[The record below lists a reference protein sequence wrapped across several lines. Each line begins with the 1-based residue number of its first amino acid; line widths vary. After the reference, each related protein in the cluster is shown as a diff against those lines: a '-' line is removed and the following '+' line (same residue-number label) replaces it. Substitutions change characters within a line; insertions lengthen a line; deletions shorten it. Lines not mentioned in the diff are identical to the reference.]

1 MTRDDGARP
10 APTDPARP
18 MPAPGHALL
27 VGVLAFLTLE
37 LVRSSG
43 PLLDTAFAVGVLE
56 AAGTALLTYALPGAL
71 LAAVALAARRGEAGT
86 LVVGTL
92 VLAVLRLALPL
103 LTGGVRVVVGL
114 TGVALAVG
122 VLVAAVAA
130 TARRRGGPLTLRAV
144 VLGLAVH
151 VGAQLVL
158 TTWDAVWRTDLAGW
172 AVTLGVA
179 TSLVLA
185 ALRVRAEARAEVG
198 ARDAGPDGATT
209 PAQRVRRLWSLG
221 LLLAL
226 SALALANVAWV
237 TSQSG
242 LPLAVAG
249 PLTGAGLLVAA
260 WLIGLEGA
268 PRVGW
273 STAALRYDAARPVV
287 DAVVLAVLTLALLQ
301 LTGPVVLVLLVA
313 VQVLAAQQAALA
325 LRTAPGQVRAADDA
339 AAHAPTTAAV
349 GRWAPRTA
357 LAASGAGLATILPLL
372 LHQLEYDV
380 PLPFPHT
387 LVVAAAAG
395 LLGAAGV
402 HRGGQPD
409 RREVPR
415 RPGVPA
421 AIGIGV
427 LVAGTA
433 QVGVATLGA
442 DAAASGDDPHASAAQ
457 VTVVSWN
464 LHYGV
469 TPTGHVRL
477 EELAR
482 TIEEQDACVVL
493 LQEVARGWVLAGGT
507 DTATWLAHRL
517 GMRASFAPAAD
528 RQFGNA
534 VLSCA
539 PHRDVVVHRLPYGA
553 GPQERSAIS
562 ATVDLAAAPQRY
574 TSVHLQHRER
584 NTPTRLEQLEVLLS
598 AGDLG
603 ILGGDLNAE
612 PGWPELDLLADA
624 GFVSAQ
630 DALGDPALLT
640 SPTPEPRYR
649 IDWVL
654 GPGWSPGDRLDVL
667 ADTPWSDHAP
677 LVLTHTPQGR

>member
-1 MTRDDGARP
+1 MTSDDGAPRTPGPLPGP
-10 APTDPARP
+10 A
-18 MPAPGHALL
+18 HALL
-27 VGVLAFLTLE
+27 VAVLAFVTLE

-43 PLLDTAFAVGVLE
+43 PLLDTAFAVGVVE

-71 LAAVALAARRGEAGT
+71 LAVLALAARRSGSR
-86 LVVGTL
+86 TL
-92 VLAVLRLALPL
+92 VLGALVLAALRLALPQ
-103 LTGGVRVVVGL
+103 LTGAPRVVVGL
-114 TGVALAVG
+114 AAVALAVG

-130 TARRRGGPLTLRAV
+130 TAGLRGGPLALRTV
-144 VLGLAVH
+144 LLGLALH
-151 VGAQLVL
+151 VGAQLLL
-158 TTWDAVWRTDLAGW
+158 TTWDAVWRTDPAGW
-172 AVTLGVA
+172 AVTLLVVA
-179 TSLVLA
+179 ALVVA
-185 ALRVRAEARAEVG
+185 ALRVRREA
-198 ARDAGPDGATT
+198 AGLT
-209 PAQRVRRLWSLG
+209 PHAAPLPPVRRLGAVG

-226 SALALANVAWV
+226 TAMALANVAWV

-249 PLTGAGLLVAA
+249 PVTGAGLLVAA
-260 WLIGLEGA
+260 WLIGLESA

-273 STAALRYDAARPVV
+273 SRSALRYDAARPVV

-301 LTGPVVLVLLVA
+301 LTGPLLLVVLVA

-325 LRTAPGQVRAADDA
+325 LRVGPGPGAL
-339 AAHAPTTAAV
+339 H
-349 GRWAPRTA
+349 RTA
-357 LAASGAGLATILPLL
+357 LTATAAGLATILPLL
-372 LHQLEYDV
+372 LFQLEYDV

-387 LVVAAAAG
+387 LVVGAAAA

-402 HRGGQPD
+402 HRRGEPD

-415 RPGVPA
+415 RPGLPTVV
-421 AIGIGV
+421 GVGV

-433 QVGVATLGA
+433 QVALATVGSTPA
-442 DAAASGDDPHASAAQ
+442 DDDPRAGGEQ

-469 TPTGHVRL
+469 TPAGHVRL

-482 TIEEQDACVVL
+482 TVQEQDACVVL

-507 DTATWLAHRL
+507 DMATWLGHRL
-517 GMRASFAPAAD
+517 DMQVSFARAAD

-534 VLSCA
+534 VLSCV
-539 PHRDVVVHRLPYGA
+539 PQRDVVVHALPYGA

-562 ATVDLAAAPQRY
+562 ATVDVGGVPQRY

-584 NTPTRLEQLEVLLS
+584 NTPTRLEQLERLLT

-603 ILGGDLNAE
+603 VLGGDLNAE
-612 PGWPELDLLADA
+612 PGWPELDLLEDA

-630 DALGDPALLT
+630 DALGDPSLLT

-654 GPGWSPGDRLDVL
+654 GPGWAEGDRLDVL
-667 ADTPWSDHAP
+667 PATPWSDHAP
-677 LVLTHTPQGR
+677 LVLRHAPRGD